1 MGRFCL
7 DCDKRATC
15 KAMCKALKK
24 HLAHRCRAKNSVGAK
39 HITSYGNMAALEDA
53 IYDGRGTTRN
63 S

>member
-24 HLAHRCRAKNSVGAK
+24 HLAHTCRAKNSPK
-39 HITSYGNMAALEDA
+39 AALWGDMRDMEQHEMDA
-53 IYDGRGTTRN
+53 GNHVERVW
-63 S
+63 